1 MGKKIELFE
10 STANKHEVL
19 GYNGIVLDE
28 YCAYCQISESL
39 TENDFSVELDL
50 RFPEGLSSQK
60 VEEVEKEYAYIKYGY
75 RAPYFLYD
83 INNQDNAFLLEV
95 GTKVEVLKKEED
107 WIKVKYNDSIGY
119 IESVCL
125 TNYTVETIREK
136 IGEKT
141 FGYTNK
147 DYEISSI
154 PANTRVEIL
163 DESNPY
169 NYTIKYNEKEYT
181 FGKQIN
187 KNVSIGYNNKIKVLV
202 DSKGY
207 PSKNTSA
214 TPLYTIPA
222 NTIVEYLDEYNGW
235 VRVKY
240 NNQIS
245 FVERVRIDR
254 IKIGTF
260 GIITANGGLNLRESY
275 PSGTV
280 LVTIPK
286 NTKIKILA
294 QENGWIKTTYNNKT
308 GWCSA
313 TYVGSITDEFR
324 EESVTQLGEK
334 ISEEIFEEIIIDTLQ
349 ATREIEDIFEITNHE
364 FAFTQTYIDKA
375 NIFERPSYDSL
386 TDTVLD
392 EGVVVEVLDRKTTF
406 IKVKYGNIIGWL
418 EESKVENNFF
428 EIVTVVIEKE
438 DIIGK
443 IKSILLNGSILKV
456 KDEYNE
462 YEIFRITNI
471 NINTN
476 NSTTTV
482 YGRQITL
489 EDSLRLWI
497 NSSKPT
503 NMTGASALEKLYT
516 DSEGR
521 IKELTTYSNI
531 NTTDTVFIVRKNL
544 NEAIFDDD
552 VSFLERWGGEVE
564 RRGYNLSIL
573 KERGSDKGVV
583 FRRGKNYTG
592 IEEDVNQDKLVT
604 RIIPIAFD
612 GITLPEIYVD
622 SPKINNYYNIFPQE
636 IKFEEVKYKDSPNN
650 SNKEGFDTLEEVYAE
665 LRKQASEY
673 FTNNKCDELRGVYN
687 IKVVDVSSTEEYKE
701 LSIFEK
707 TWIGD
712 TVTIIDEKLNL
723 NIKARVT
730 KRKFDVIK
738 GIRSETEVTNITSRR
753 HSLSLESLQ
762 NQINNIQTPEVP
774 DIDLIIQ
781 QAKKEAEEFIRNGIT
796 DSYVV
801 LKENEILIMDTK
813 NVDTAVKVLR
823 MNKHGIAGSTTGY
836 NGSFNL
842 AMTIDG
848 QIVADR
854 ISTGVLN
861 ASLIKAGT
869 LMSANGKSWLNMEN
883 GTFNFSD
890 KIKFDGNEFN
900 VSFSDVQELNETF
913 EGINSN
919 ISGLNTSLSVLR
931 GEMTT
936 KVTSEQATSIAQ
948 QTVNGFKQEVVQT
961 YPTNESV
968 SNAFSDLDKNLQNN
982 YATKTLVTQTAD
994 SITQSVSKKVGKD
1007 EIISVI
1013 NQTAETIQIQAN
1025 KINLDGYTFVSSQ
1038 LSSPNITGKA
1048 LVYIEEGGI
1057 LSCDGETYA
1066 TKLLVTDLARDCH
1079 FSSDAPAYFNN
1090 TLLAKKGLT
1099 ASDRIHAKNG
1109 ISVDNG
1115 ITANGNMILNG
1126 YTVIKN
1132 NSLGVE
1138 SNIYCTNGTTE
1149 AKYLKVNNS
1158 GIVTGTLEV
1167 TSTLYAA
1174 SLEVLKYGTILK
1186 NLTVNEGATLK
1197 GYVSAKNSVGIDQ
1210 NLYVGGN
1217 IEALDYGYGQINC
1230 RYLGSHGNIV
1240 ALGNLTVSGSKNCV
1254 QETENFGK
1262 RLINAYETCDYYFGD
1277 IGESQTINGEMIIW
1291 IDDIFKEIISTETD
1305 YQVFITKYGSGD
1317 IWVEER
1323 TKDYFV
1329 VKSQN
1334 DINFGWE
1341 IKGKRKGYEKYR
1353 LEEYKEVNKEVLLE
1367 NE

>member
-19 GYNGIVLDE
+19 SYNGIVLDE
-28 YCAYCQISESL
+28 YCTYCQISESL

-50 RFPEGLSSQK
+50 RLPGSLPSQK

-75 RAPYFLYD
+75 RTPYFLYD

-95 GTKVEVLKKEED
+95 GTKLEVLEKGED

-187 KNVSIGYNNKIKVLV
+187 KNVSTGYNNKIKVLV

-207 PSKNTSA
+207 SSKDTST

-222 NTIVEYLDEYNGW
+222 NTTIEYLDEYNGW

-240 NNQIS
+240 NNRIS

-280 LVTIPK
+280 LITIPK
-286 NTKIKILA
+286 NTKIKVLA

-313 TYVGSITDEFR
+313 TYVGAITDEFR

-349 ATREIEDIFEITNHE
+349 ATREIEDVFETTNHE

-375 NIFERPSYDSL
+375 IILERPSYDSL

-392 EGVVVEVLDRKTTF
+392 EGVVVEVLERKTTF

-418 EESKVENNFF
+418 EESKVENNFS
-428 EIVTVVIEKE
+428 EIVTVVTEKE

-456 KDEYNE
+456 KDEYDD

-503 NMTGASALEKLYT
+503 DMTGASALEKLYT

-544 NEAIFDDD
+544 NEAIFDND

-564 RRGYNLSIL
+564 RRGYKLSIL

-738 GIRSETEVTNITSRR
+738 GMRSETEVTNITSRR
-753 HSLSLESLQ
+753 HSLSLENLQ
-762 NQINNIQTPEVP
+762 NQINNIQIPEAP

-801 LKENEILIMDTK
+801 LKENEILIMDTN

-854 ISTGVLN
+854 ISTGILN

-869 LMSANGKSWLNMEN
+869 LMSANGKSWLNMQN

-890 KIKFDGNEFN
+890 KIKFDGNKFN
-900 VSFSDVQELNETF
+900 ISFSDVQDLNETF
-913 EGINSN
+913 EDINSN
-919 ISGLNTSLSVLR
+919 ISGLNTSLSVLQ
-931 GEMTT
+931 GEITS
-936 KVTSEQATSIAQ
+936 KITSEQATSIAQ
-948 QTVNGFKQEVVQT
+948 QTVNGFKQEVAQI

-1038 LSSPNITGKA
+1038 LTSPNITGNA
-1048 LVYIEEGGI
+1048 LVYIEEDGI

-1066 TKLLVTDLARDCH
+1066 TKLYITDLARDCY

-1099 ASDRIHAKNG
+1099 ATDRIHAKNG
-1109 ISVDNG
+1109 ISVNNG

-1138 SNIYCTNGTTE
+1138 SNIYCTNGTVE

-1158 GIVTGTLEV
+1158 GTVSGTLSVE
-1167 TSTLYAA
+1167 STLYAA
-1174 SLEVLKYGTILK
+1174 SLEVLKYGAILK
-1186 NLTVNEGATLK
+1186 KLTVNEDATLR

-1240 ALGNLTVSGSKNCV
+1240 ALGNLSVSGSKNCV

-1291 IDDIFKEIISTETD
+1291 IDDIFKEIISTEVD
-1305 YQVFITKYGSGD
+1305 YQVFITKYGRGD

-1323 TKDYFV
+1323 AQDYFV
-1329 VKSQN
+1329 VKSEN
-1334 DINFGWE
+1334 DISFGWE

-1353 LEEYKEVNKEVLLE
+1353 LEEFKEDK
-1367 NE
+1367 

>member
-28 YCAYCQISESL
+28 YCTYCQISESL

-50 RFPEGLSSQK
+50 RFPGSLPSQK
-60 VEEVEKEYAYIKYGY
+60 VEEV
-75 RAPYFLYD
+75 
-83 INNQDNAFLLEV
+83 
-95 GTKVEVLKKEED
+95 
-107 WIKVKYNDSIGY
+107 
-119 IESVCL
+119 
-125 TNYTVETIREK
+125 
-136 IGEKT
+136 
-141 FGYTNK
+141 
-147 DYEISSI
+147 
-154 PANTRVEIL
+154 
-163 DESNPY
+163 
-169 NYTIKYNEKEYT
+169 
-181 FGKQIN
+181 
-187 KNVSIGYNNKIKVLV
+187 
-202 DSKGY
+202 
-207 PSKNTSA
+207 
-214 TPLYTIPA
+214 
-222 NTIVEYLDEYNGW
+222 
-235 VRVKY
+235 
-240 NNQIS
+240 
-245 FVERVRIDR
+245 
-254 IKIGTF
+254 
-260 GIITANGGLNLRESY
+260 
-275 PSGTV
+275 
-280 LVTIPK
+280 
-286 NTKIKILA
+286 
-294 QENGWIKTTYNNKT
+294 
-308 GWCSA
+308 
-313 TYVGSITDEFR
+313 
-324 EESVTQLGEK
+324 
-334 ISEEIFEEIIIDTLQ
+334 
-349 ATREIEDIFEITNHE
+349 
-364 FAFTQTYIDKA
+364 
-375 NIFERPSYDSL
+375 
-386 TDTVLD
+386 
-392 EGVVVEVLDRKTTF
+392 
-406 IKVKYGNIIGWL
+406 
-418 EESKVENNFF
+418 
-428 EIVTVVIEKE
+428 EKE

-456 KDEYNE
+456 KDEYDD

-673 FTNNKCDELRGVYN
+673 FTNNKCDELKGVYN

-738 GIRSETEVTNITSRR
+738 GMRNETEVTNITSRR

-762 NQINNIQTPEVP
+762 NQINNIQIPEVP
-774 DIDLIIQ
+774 DTDLIIQ
-781 QAKKEAEEFIRNGIT
+781 QAKEEVEEIIRNGIT

-801 LKENEILIMDTK
+801 LKENEILVMDTN
-813 NVDTAVKVLR
+813 NVDTAVKVLK
-823 MNKHGIAGSTTGY
+823 MNKNGIAGSTTGY
-836 NGSFNL
+836 SGSFDL
-842 AMTIDG
+842 AMTVDG

-854 ISTGVLN
+854 ITTGILN
-861 ASLIKAGT
+861 ANLIKAGT
-869 LMSANGKSWLNMEN
+869 LMSANGKSWLNMQN

-919 ISGLNTSLSVLR
+919 ISGLNTSLSVLQ
-931 GEMTT
+931 GEITT
-936 KVTSEQATSIAQ
+936 KITSEQASSIAQ
-948 QTVNGFKQEVVQT
+948 QKVDGFKQEVSNT
-961 YPTNESV
+961 YISKE
-968 SNAFSDLDKNLQNN
+968 NADNNFLSKNQASSLTAGLQKNLIIGGNFKLQAFDSWDNSRKHNIKFYTTTTGLTGITVRDWN
-982 YATKTLVTQTAD
+982 YEGWIYSNHVNVKALNSNKISFTVKMKVESNLRGAEVFLGHYGANKNLIREDWIGGASAGFEGEIVREGYTIPSDVHYVALRIDHNGLKKNTDSNIILFLEYINLVEGDTVPHTFLQDDGISLKESYSKIEQTAEG
-994 SITQSVSKKVGKD
+994 IKQTVSKKVNSD
-1007 EIISVI
+1007 EIISTI
-1013 NQTAETIQIQAN
+1013 NQTAETIQIQASR
-1025 KINLDGYTFVSSQ
+1025 INLDGYVFVSSQ
-1038 LSSPNITGKA
+1038 LKAPHITGGA
-1048 LVYIEEGGI
+1048 LVYIEEDGI

-1066 TKLLVTDLARDCH
+1066 TKLNITNLAKDCH
-1079 FSSDAPAYFNN
+1079 FSSNAPAYFNN

-1099 ASDRIHAKNG
+1099 ATDRIHAKNG
-1109 ISVDNG
+1109 ISVNDG

-1138 SNIYCTNGTTE
+1138 SDIYCTNGTVE
-1149 AKYLKVNNS
+1149 AKYLKVNTS
-1158 GIVTGTLEV
+1158 GTVLGTLSV

-1174 SLEVLKYGTILK
+1174 SLEVLQYGTILK

-1197 GYVSAKNSVGIDQ
+1197 GYISAKNSVGIDQ
-1210 NLYVGGN
+1210 NLFVGGN
-1217 IEALDYGYGQINC
+1217 IEALNYGYGQINC
-1230 RYLGSHGNIV
+1230 RYLGSQGNIA

-1291 IDDIFKEIISTETD
+1291 IDDIFKEIISTEVD
-1305 YQVFITKYGSGD
+1305 YQVFITKYGRGD

-1323 TKDYFV
+1323 TQDYFV
-1329 VKSQN
+1329 VKSEN

-1353 LEEYKEVNKEVLLE
+1353 LEEFKEDK
-1367 NE
+1367 

>member
-28 YCAYCQISESL
+28 YCTYCQISESL
-39 TENDFSVELDL
+39 TEDDFSVELDL

-60 VEEVEKEYAYIKYGY
+60 VEEVEKEYAYVKYGY

-83 INNQDNAFLLEV
+83 INNQDNAFLLEI
-95 GTKVEVLKKEED
+95 GTKVEVLEKEED

-136 IGEKT
+136 IGEKI

-187 KNVSIGYNNKIKVLV
+187 KNVSTGYNNKIKVLV

-207 PSKNTSA
+207 PSKNTST

-222 NTIVEYLDEYNGW
+222 NTIIEYLDEHNGW

-286 NTKIKILA
+286 NTRIKILA

-349 ATREIEDIFEITNHE
+349 ATREIEDVFEITNHE

-738 GIRSETEVTNITSRR
+738 GMRNETEVTNITSRR
-753 HSLSLESLQ
+753 SSLSLESLQ

-781 QAKKEAEEFIRNGIT
+781 QAKKEAEEFIRNGLT

-801 LKENEILIMDTK
+801 LKENEILIMDTN

-900 VSFSDVQELNETF
+900 VSFSDVQELNETL

-936 KVTSEQATSIAQ
+936 KVTSEQAASIAQ

-968 SNAFSDLDKNLQNN
+968 SNSFSDLDKNLQNN

-1038 LSSPNITGKA
+1038 LTSPNITGNA

-1066 TKLLVTDLARDCH
+1066 TKLYITDLARDCY

-1099 ASDRIHAKNG
+1099 ATGRIHANNG
-1109 ISVDNG
+1109 ISVNDG

-1138 SNIYCTNGTTE
+1138 SNIYCTNGTVE

-1158 GIVTGTLEV
+1158 GTVSGTLSV

-1197 GYVSAKNSVGIDQ
+1197 GYVGVQNSLGVDK

-1230 RYLGSHGNIV
+1230 RYLGSQGNIA
-1240 ALGNLTVSGSKNCV
+1240 ALGNLSVSGSKNCV

-1291 IDDIFKEIISTETD
+1291 IDDIFKEIISTEVD
-1305 YQVFITKYGSGD
+1305 YQVFITKYGRGD

-1323 TKDYFV
+1323 TQDYFV
-1329 VKSQN
+1329 VKSEN
-1334 DINFGWE
+1334 DIAFGWE
-1341 IKGKRKGYEKYR
+1341 IKGKRRGYEKYR
-1353 LEEYKEVNKEVLLE
+1353 LEEFKEDK
-1367 NE
+1367 